1 MAFAYCPDCGA
12 RIYLGRKPWLGQPA
26 MCDQCEADLEV
37 IRVNPPALDWV
48 DNVQDDVVL
57 EEEDYLVDS
66 DFVISA

>member
-26 MCDQCEADLEV
+26 ACDQCEADLEV
-37 IRVNPPALDWV
+37 TRVNPPILDWV
-48 DNVQDDVVL
+48 DNVEDAVMV

-66 DFVISA
+66 DFVSV